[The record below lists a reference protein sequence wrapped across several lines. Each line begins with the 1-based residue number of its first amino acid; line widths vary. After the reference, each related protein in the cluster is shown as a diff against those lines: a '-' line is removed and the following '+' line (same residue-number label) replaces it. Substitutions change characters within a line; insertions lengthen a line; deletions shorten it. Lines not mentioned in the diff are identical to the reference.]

1 MSSSP
6 SVRVRAVPVAAA
18 AVAIAIVAGIA
29 LVASGVLGRGAEPSS
44 SPSTPPV
51 VSPSPQPSSEP
62 SPVPSPVP
70 SSLPS
75 TDPGDEPADDHAVDL
90 DTLPGHDVSVVI
102 DDQVGTLVGAAS
114 GKPGDGMSVRWF
126 DAIVK
131 DLDAQTIEVT
141 WVGLPVDEE
150 LSLLI
155 SEYEGGY
162 RLHFGQSNPPLYS
175 DAVGFDR
182 ALVLE
187 FDEPVSPDDVVVTF
201 QGGPEDE
208 G

>member
-6 SVRVRAVPVAAA
+6 SVRVRTLRVAAA
-18 AVAIAIVAGIA
+18 AIAIAIVAGIA
-29 LVASGVLGRGAEPSS
+29 LVASGVLGRGAEPSP

-51 VSPSPQPSSEP
+51 ASPSPQPSLVP
-62 SPVPSPVP
+62 SPVPSP
-70 SSLPS
+70 LPS
-75 TDPGDEPADDHAVDL
+75 PDPSAEPADGDDVVDL
-90 DTLPGHDVSVVI
+90 DALPGQGISVVI
-102 DDQVGTLVGAAS
+102 DDQVGTLVGASS
-114 GKPGDGMSVRWF
+114 GEPGDGMSVRWF
-126 DAIVK
+126 DAIVEN
-131 DLDAQTIEVT
+131 LDAQTIEVT

-162 RLHFGQSNPPLYS
+162 RLHFGQSNPPLDS

-182 ALVLE
+182 VLVLE
-187 FDEPVSPDDVVVTF
+187 FDEPVSPNDVVVTF
-201 QGGPEDE
+201 EGGPENE